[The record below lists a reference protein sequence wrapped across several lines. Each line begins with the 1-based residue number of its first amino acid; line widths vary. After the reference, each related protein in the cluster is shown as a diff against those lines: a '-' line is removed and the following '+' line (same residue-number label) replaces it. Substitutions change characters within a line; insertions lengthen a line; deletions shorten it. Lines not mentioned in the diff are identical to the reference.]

1 VVRLLVGIKEIVGNA
16 SNDLSLVA
24 TLMAKEHLYRML
36 PMQPFDAALKP
47 QGASGLDIDEC
58 TVDGERVVAEIKTT
72 SPYRPNDL
80 GAAQKASF
88 VRDFAKLRAAEA
100 KHKFFFVTD
109 PATYA
114 VVQRRYAPEMPEVA
128 CVLLGPFDDRQ
139 AAMQAHHPE
148 SAAVLPLSR
157 ASGEGVGG

>member
-1 VVRLLVGIKEIVGNA
+1 LSGIKEIVGNA

-80 GAAQKASF
+80 GAA
-88 VRDFAKLRAAEA
+88 
-100 KHKFFFVTD
+100 
-109 PATYA
+109 
-114 VVQRRYAPEMPEVA
+114 
-128 CVLLGPFDDRQ
+128 
-139 AAMQAHHPE
+139 
-148 SAAVLPLSR
+148 
-157 ASGEGVGG
+157 